1 MSTRALFGL
10 MGGMVIGGVAATSVE
25 AQVSGRV
32 VFQDGPIAVDVVFG
46 PRHPTAVAVPRA
58 VRRPV
63 AAPVRY
69 RAGMSLVELDRYL
82 ERVELE
88 YDLFRHMGAR
98 EAWYRFG
105 WTRDELRSYVRFL
118 RDERRFLRDE
128 RERLLAV
135 YYAPGPRDERPGR
148 GHGRG
153 HGKGIGVG
161 LAYAR

>member
-1 MSTRALFGL
+1 MSTRALFDL
-10 MGGMVIGGVAATSVE
+10 MGGMVISGVVVTSVE

-46 PRHPTAVAVPRA
+46 ARHPTAVEAPRA

-63 AAPVRY
+63 AVPVRY

-82 ERVELE
+82 ERIELE
-88 YDLFRHMGAR
+88 YDVFRHMGSR

-105 WTRDELRSYVRFL
+105 WTRDQLRSYVRFL
-118 RDERRFLRDE
+118 RDERRFLRAE
-128 RERLLAV
+128 RERLLAT
-135 YYAPGPRDERPGR
+135 YHAPAPRDEHPGR

-153 HGKGIGVG
+153 QGKGIGVG
-161 LAYAR
+161 LAYGR

>member
-1 MSTRALFGL
+1 
-10 MGGMVIGGVAATSVE
+10 MVICGVGATSVE

-32 VFQDGPIAVDVVFG
+32 VFQDGPVAVDVVFG
-46 PRHPTAVAVPRA
+46 PRHPTAVEVPRV

-82 ERVELE
+82 ERIELE
-88 YDLFRHMGAR
+88 YDLFRHMGVR

-105 WTRDELRSYVRFL
+105 WTRDQLRSYVRFL
-118 RDERRFLRDE
+118 RDERRFLRAE
-128 RERLLAV
+128 RERLLVMYRAP
-135 YYAPGPRDERPGR
+135 APGRRDEHPGR
-148 GHGRG
+148 GRGRG
-153 HGKGIGVG
+153 QGKGIGVG